1 MADVLRLARVAS
13 RDFPSQA
20 GHGTGALASPQAA
33 RDNRS
38 VAHIIPDTEDT
49 ELRRAELAQYLA
61 VLRGAQR
68 RQRDAA
74 ETQFLVIKGA
84 RDCGATWGQIAEAL
98 GFSLEGE

>member
-1 MADVLRLARVAS
+1 M
-13 RDFPSQA
+13 
-20 GHGTGALASPQAA
+20 
-33 RDNRS
+33 
-38 VAHIIPDTEDT
+38 AHILPGTEDAA
-49 ELRRAELAQYLA
+49 LRRAELAQYLA

-68 RQRDAA
+68 RQREVA

>member
-1 MADVLRLARVAS
+1 MYYSSRNGRSGFAAPGHAPAVLACGL
-13 RDFPSQA
+13 P
-20 GHGTGALASPQAA
+20 GEE
-33 RDNRS
+33 NRE
-38 VAHIIPDTEDT
+38 VAHILPGTEDA
-49 ELRRAELAQYLA
+49 ELRQAELAQYLA

-68 RQRDAA
+68 RQREAA